1 MAKVEIGNSSIEV
14 NSDKAALKAQ
24 KAEHNFQLQ
33 KLRIK
38 FATFFVIAL
47 AIVVCAIEV
56 PDMRKY
62 IAEGVGSF
70 AVGKLGFGVYDKIAG
85 KVRK

>member
-14 NSDKAALKAQ
+14 NSDEAALKAQ

-38 FATFFVIAL
+38 FATFFI
-47 AIVVCAIEV
+47 IVVCAIEV

-62 IAEGVGSF
+62 IADGVAGVV
-70 AVGKLGFGVYDKIAG
+70 VGKLGFGVYGKITG
-85 KVRK
+85 KVKK